1 MNGPQTD
8 LDHAAFERV
17 WRRVMPQDRA
27 DCPFTL
33 DAPAEDQPQA
43 EQAIAPAASV
53 PVQESAPQ
61 ATPPAPVGAMTSLA
75 VQTMA
80 PISAP
85 TPLPAAPATMP
96 MAAPRQAVSGP
107 GIFPSPCLGEG
118 AAGELPTLEALLV
131 MVREGRQVYKGLT
144 RSARARTAQSGLLS
158 DLIAAK
164 DQQLRRL
171 RTAHFLISG
180 NQPDLAP
187 TTPRRWPSLALALR
201 DRYHSEQDFALR
213 CLAAAGSSADP
224 CLIDLYRSLASQ
236 SQELAGSLR
245 EALESL

>member
-33 DAPAEDQPQA
+33 EPAEQETRQTVAPAESAPVFKTAPQA
-43 EQAIAPAASV
+43 EPQAPAGAMTALA
-53 PVQESAPQ
+53 VQTMGPIS
-61 ATPPAPVGAMTSLA
+61 ATPPAPAVPMTA
-75 VQTMA
+75 RPVM
-80 PISAP
+80 PGP
-85 TPLPAAPATMP
+85 T
-96 MAAPRQAVSGP
+96 
-107 GIFPSPCLGEG
+107 PCLGEG
-118 AAGELPTLEALLV
+118 ATGELPTLEALLA
-131 MVREGRQVYKGLT
+131 MVREGRQVYKSLT
-144 RSARARTAQSGLLS
+144 RSARARTGQTVLLA

-164 DQQLRRL
+164 DHQLRRL

-180 NQPDLAP
+180 AELEMVPA
-187 TTPRRWPSLALALR
+187 TPRRWPSLALALR

-213 CLAAAGSSADP
+213 CLAAAGSSTDP
-224 CLIDLYRSLASQ
+224 CLIDLYRSLAAQ

-245 EALESL
+245 EALEIL